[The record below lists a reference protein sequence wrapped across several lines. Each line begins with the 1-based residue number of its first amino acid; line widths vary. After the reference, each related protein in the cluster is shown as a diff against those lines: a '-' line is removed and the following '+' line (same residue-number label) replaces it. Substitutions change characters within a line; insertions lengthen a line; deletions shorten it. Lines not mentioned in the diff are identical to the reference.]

1 MLSPDC
7 RGFREEFTPGA
18 RDAALTA
25 IADHRASCPAC
36 GAWAAA
42 MERAAR
48 PLPLPERLRGRLLAI
63 PEEETAGQVLQF
75 LPSSPVPPVPLP
87 GALAERL
94 RAIPAAAPRP
104 ELPFWLRNSRVA
116 IAASYFLAVV
126 TVTALGN
133 PAAIG
138 RQAADTVTRAMRATV
153 ARAAAGRGELE
164 QLETRLRVEVGTKRD
179 RLESS
184 LSGLG
189 GQVEQ
194 ISRSLIPSRNT
205 QEPGRRNETPP
216 PSRRP
221 R

>member
-7 RGFREEFTPGA
+7 RGFREEFTPSTA
-18 RDAALTA
+18 DAVHA
-25 IADHRASCPAC
+25 HRAVCPAC

-48 PLPLPERLRGRLLAI
+48 PLPLPERLRTRLLAI
-63 PEEETAGQVLQF
+63 PEDETVLRF
-75 LPSSPVPPVPLP
+75 PAVPRVPLP
-87 GALAERL
+87 GGLAERL
-94 RAIPAAAPRP
+94 RAIPASAPRP
-104 ELPFWLRNSRVA
+104 EIPFWLRSSRVA

-126 TVTALGN
+126 TVTALGDSGA
-133 PAAIG
+133 PGALG
-138 RQAADTVTRAMRATV
+138 RRAADTVTRAVRATV

-164 QLETRLRVEVGTKRD
+164 QLETRLRAEVGTKRD

-189 GQVEQ
+189 GQVEE

-205 QEPGRRNETPP
+205 QEPGRRQETPP
-216 PSRRP
+216 SSRRP
-221 R
+221 